1 MKQVYDVI
9 IIGGGIVGLATA
21 LELQNRN
28 PDAAIAV
35 LEKEPKLASHQSGH
49 NSGVIHAGVYYA
61 PGSLKA
67 RFCREGVAATTAF
80 CDEHA
85 IPYSICGKLIVATD
99 EAEATRL
106 DALHDRASQNGI
118 RIEPVSGDELHR
130 LEPHIAG
137 VKALHSPTTGIVDYG
152 RVARKMGEV
161 FAAKGGTIIT
171 GITVL
176 SGRESENGVV
186 IDTDQ
191 GRFEA
196 AHAVACAGLH
206 SDRLIRAFG
215 HEPDYRIV
223 PFRGE
228 YYRVQNQPTD
238 FVRHLIYPVPDPERP
253 FLGVHLTRKLDGGF
267 TVGPNAV
274 LAFKREGYRFR
285 DISLTDLAS
294 TLGYGGFWRMLAA
307 NAGPALTELTASA
320 SKRLYLQKVQ
330 KYCASIRLADL
341 TRYPAGVRAQAVA
354 RDGRIIDDFLFVKT
368 ARMLHVGNA
377 PSPAA
382 TSAIPIAGYIADKL
396 LQGRNNQR

>member
-28 PDAAIAV
+28 PDAAIVV
-35 LEKEPKLASHQSGH
+35 LEKEPQLASHQSGH

-99 EAEATRL
+99 EAEAARL

-161 FAAKGGTIIT
+161 FAVKGGTIIT
-171 GITVL
+171 GITAITCI
-176 SGRESENGVV
+176 STS
-186 IDTDQ
+186 
-191 GRFEA
+191 
-196 AHAVACAGLH
+196 ACL
-206 SDRLIRAFG
+206 
-215 HEPDYRIV
+215 
-223 PFRGE
+223 
-228 YYRVQNQPTD
+228 
-238 FVRHLIYPVPDPERP
+238 
-253 FLGVHLTRKLDGGF
+253 
-267 TVGPNAV
+267 
-274 LAFKREGYRFR
+274 
-285 DISLTDLAS
+285 
-294 TLGYGGFWRMLAA
+294 
-307 NAGPALTELTASA
+307 
-320 SKRLYLQKVQ
+320 
-330 KYCASIRLADL
+330 
-341 TRYPAGVRAQAVA
+341 
-354 RDGRIIDDFLFVKT
+354 
-368 ARMLHVGNA
+368 
-377 PSPAA
+377 A
-382 TSAIPIAGYIADKL
+382 TSACTTCFAAITCTTCVAASARHTARVCDTHAWLTIANIAIFNDTICTAAITM
-396 LQGRNNQR
+396 